1 MSGRWILLTDHEHRC
16 ELPVPS
22 YRTGPGSIWE
32 CDCERRY
39 VVLRQPATKTGMGF
53 LYLEKVKS

>member
-1 MSGRWILLTDHEHRC
+1 MIGRWVLLTKAEHRC
-16 ELPVPS
+16 ELPTLNYNTPA
-22 YRTGPGSIWE
+22 GSIWE